1 MLPRKTQTY
10 SLLKSF
16 QYAFAGLR
24 TSFIRERNLTFQLIL
39 GISMSLLSLLLI
51 SRLFAFL
58 HLLIMFLIM
67 SLEMMNSA
75 IEALCDL
82 YTEKFDL
89 KIKDIK
95 DIAAGAVLCAAMTWL
110 LLITYSIFLILIED
124 VFKIPFVL

>member
-1 MLPRKTQTY
+1 MLPRKTQSY
-10 SLLKSF
+10 NLIRSF
-16 QYAFAGLR
+16 QYAFEGLK
-24 TSFIRERNLTFQLIL
+24 TSFNREPNLTFQLVL
-39 GISMSLLSLLLI
+39 GMSMSLISLGFI

-95 DIAAGAVLCAAMTWL
+95 DISAGAVLCAAITWL
-110 LLITYSIFLILIED
+110 LLITYSLFLIFIED
-124 VFKIPFVL
+124 IMGIPFAL